1 MLRFP
6 MLYFKGMRIMMFQL
20 YGFYSIVIE
29 EGLTSS
35 KHLAPRHQRHSW
47 TRCIVIAL
55 IWAAD
60 SNLCPPNIQVLNRA
74 SLTRNGEM
82 GFRVAGLRVL
92 RLTSLKF
99 RIAEGTIKERRFY
112 LWTKH
117 TVVGIHVH
125 KRQSAQQPASS

>member
-1 MLRFP
+1 MCGEAWVGSRCL
-6 MLYFKGMRIMMFQL
+6 LGLMFQL

-35 KHLAPRHQRHSW
+35 KHLAPRHQRYSW

-74 SLTRNGEM
+74 FLNQEWRNGASGCRAQ
-82 GFRVAGLRVL
+82 GFKTYEFKV
-92 RLTSLKF
+92 SNC
-99 RIAEGTIKERRFY
+99 
-112 LWTKH
+112 
-117 TVVGIHVH
+117 
-125 KRQSAQQPASS
+125 